1 MDILML
7 IVLVICFLILKL
19 FADWCGH
26 QIEKS

>member
-7 IVLVICFLILKL
+7 IVLVICFFILKL